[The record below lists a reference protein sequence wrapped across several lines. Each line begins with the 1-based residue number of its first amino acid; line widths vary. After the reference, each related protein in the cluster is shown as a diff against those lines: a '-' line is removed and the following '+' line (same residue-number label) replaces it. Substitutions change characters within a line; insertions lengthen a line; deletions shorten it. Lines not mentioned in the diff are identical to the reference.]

1 MQRSVRRL
9 TVAGL
14 IIVATA
20 AGGWAVWWPSQG
32 DAVERVVGIASTALT
47 AWLVFEVHEE
57 RLTRDRPFVFVDF
70 VVVRFIEGS
79 GVRESHLVADL
90 GLRIRNEGRS
100 PAGAVHI
107 KPTAPILDQSGLDVL
122 QNPVLRDGLSFLAP
136 GESMTLE
143 LHEDTT
149 LDQFVE
155 EALGDR
161 AGDASPPER
170 SLRVKWHV
178 EYRDGITGRHYGEAF
193 TVDLDASHYGWTTP
207 TITT

>member
-14 IIVATA
+14 IVVAAAA
-20 AGGWAVWWPSQG
+20 AGWAAWLPGQG

-100 PAGAVHI
+100 PAVAVHI
-107 KPTAPILDQSGLDVL
+107 KPTAPILDQFGLDVL
-122 QNPVLRDGLSFLAP
+122 
-136 GESMTLE
+136 
-143 LHEDTT
+143 
-149 LDQFVE
+149 
-155 EALGDR
+155 
-161 AGDASPPER
+161 
-170 SLRVKWHV
+170 
-178 EYRDGITGRHYGEAF
+178 
-193 TVDLDASHYGWTTP
+193 
-207 TITT
+207 